1 MKVVNGCHC
10 LSVCLIGAVH
20 VHFSKEVRR
29 NWDSCRKKTKKKNNV
44 FNSLP
49 LVSSGK
55 FESLDLLAL
64 CGICIA
70 PGNWAILIVKPCLLL
85 ILKHASHR
93 YVMVTVRTDQI
104 MLLFGGWIAI
114 WKRNL
119 IIVCDKKFCQQAYSS
134 KALFINFCVRLG
146 IQQQFA
152 AQLLLLYSICWQM

>member
-1 MKVVNGCHC
+1 MCISQKRLEG
-10 LSVCLIGAVH
+10 IETAA
-20 VHFSKEVRR
+20 E
-29 NWDSCRKKTKKKNNV
+29 KKQKKNNV

-64 CGICIA
+64 CGIFIA

-104 MLLFGGWIAI
+104 MLLFGG
-114 WKRNL
+114 
-119 IIVCDKKFCQQAYSS
+119 
-134 KALFINFCVRLG
+134 
-146 IQQQFA
+146 
-152 AQLLLLYSICWQM
+152 